1 MKKLILTFALGL
13 FAGIMLASWI
23 VPDVAI
29 IFHKNVANMIITNI
43 QTNEDAPENSQY
55 YISGFD
61 VEDRTFY
68 GVNFNG
74 IFQNQSGVKYD
85 ISTLM
90 EGDILCIEY
99 GSVQKKQND
108 IASLENNVTGELIGI
123 KKIILI
129 ARAKNLTHTFKNN
142 KGDCL

>member
-1 MKKLILTFALGL
+1 M
-13 FAGIMLASWI
+13 
-23 VPDVAI
+23 V
-29 IFHKNVANMIITNI
+29 ITNI
-43 QTNEDAPENSQY
+43 QTNEDAPENLQY

-68 GVNFNG
+68 GVNFDG
-74 IFQNQSGVKYD
+74 IYQNQSGVKYD

-108 IASLENNVTGELIGI
+108 IASLENNITGELIGI

-129 ARAKNLTHTFKNN
+129 ARAKNLTHTFKTYSPGRA
-142 KGDCL
+142 GDSLPWGQSAVEIDTKIDRPKQGRQ